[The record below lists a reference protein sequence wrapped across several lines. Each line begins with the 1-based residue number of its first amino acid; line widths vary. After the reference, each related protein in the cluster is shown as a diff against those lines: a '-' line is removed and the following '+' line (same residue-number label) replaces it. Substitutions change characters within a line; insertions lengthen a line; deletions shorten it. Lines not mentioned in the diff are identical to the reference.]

1 MSKARDLANLIAS
14 GSILADGTLAST
26 EIDGVTASSAELNI
40 LDGVTSTTAELNIL
54 DGVTSSA
61 AELSILDGVTST
73 AAELNILDGVTS
85 TAAELNILDG
95 VTSTAAELNILDGVT
110 ANATEI
116 NNLDALSRGSILY
129 GNSSGATAILTK
141 GSNEQVLT
149 SDGTDIAWADAAGGG
164 GLTLVSDKVFG
175 GTSGPTAVGNTSVV
189 IGAGTGAYLTNSA
202 HSITVLGGDSLN
214 VSSTTAPER
223 LIVIGSDAGRKLGSG
238 NHNSIYIGHEAVQDG
253 GTATTGVNNV
263 GIGNQVFK
271 AISDGGYN
279 TAVGGDCAVDVTGG
293 SHNTFIGY
301 SGSALSGY
309 SSTSNGSN
317 NVTIGSSTANNW
329 HGSGNIQIGK
339 SNALQN
345 LTSTNRISIGT
356 SLAGYNAD
364 RTVSLGDNTGQ
375 IYASYASSASW
386 TQTSDE
392 RLKKNIADDSLGLS
406 FINELRTVTYKWK
419 PLAELDDS
427 LIRKDPVTG
436 ESVQG
441 EKDTEQTFHGLLAQ
455 EVKTAMD
462 NAGCTTFDG
471 WTEEAD
477 SGIQGVSREQFVIPL
492 IKAVQELSAE
502 IVSLKSRIS
511 DLED

>member
-1 MSKARDLANLIAS
+1 MSLKKLTKLKKSIGNPFYNAVKAIGDCQSKCILVGVGKSGHLANLIAS

-61 AELSILDGVTST
+61 AELS
-73 AAELNILDGVTS
+73 ILDGVTS

-189 IGAGTGAYLTNSA
+189 IGAGTGAYLTSSA

-263 GIGNQVFK
+263 GIGCLLYTSPSPRDQR
-271 AISDGGYN
+271 
-279 TAVGGDCAVDVTGG
+279 G
-293 SHNTFIGY
+293 S
-301 SGSALSGY
+301 
-309 SSTSNGSN
+309 
-317 NVTIGSSTANNW
+317 
-329 HGSGNIQIGK
+329 
-339 SNALQN
+339 
-345 LTSTNRISIGT
+345 RMP
-356 SLAGYNAD
+356 
-364 RTVSLGDNTGQ
+364 
-375 IYASYASSASW
+375 SSA
-386 TQTSDE
+386 
-392 RLKKNIADDSLGLS
+392 
-406 FINELRTVTYKWK
+406 
-419 PLAELDDS
+419 
-427 LIRKDPVTG
+427 
-436 ESVQG
+436 
-441 EKDTEQTFHGLLAQ
+441 
-455 EVKTAMD
+455 
-462 NAGCTTFDG
+462 
-471 WTEEAD
+471 
-477 SGIQGVSREQFVIPL
+477 
-492 IKAVQELSAE
+492 
-502 IVSLKSRIS
+502 
-511 DLED
+511 

>member
-129 GNSSGATAILTK
+129 GNSSGATAVLTK

-149 SDGTDIAWADAAGGG
+149 SDGTDISWANAGGG
-164 GLTLVSDKVFG
+164 SFTVSG
-175 GTSGPTAVGNTSVV
+175 GKLFAGASAATSSIGSSNIVVGSYTGANLGASANNNLV
-189 IGAGTGAYLTNSA
+189 IGNS
-202 HSITVLGGDSLN
+202 SLAQ
-214 VSSTTAPER
+214 SSTTSPER
-223 LIVIGSDAGRKLGSG
+223 LLCIGSSACNKMGSG
-238 NHNSIYIGHEAVQDG
+238 QLDSVYIGFESCQDG
-253 GTATTGVNNV
+253 GTETTGTHNV
-263 GIGNQVFK
+263 AVGNQTLK
-271 AISDGGYN
+271 AVSSGSYNTVIGSSVGAEITDGGSN
-279 TAVGGDCAVDVTGG
+279 VFIGGDGA
-293 SHNTFIGY
+293 
-301 SGSALSGY
+301 SGY
-309 SSTSNGSN
+309 NSTSAGSN
-317 NVTIGSSTANNW
+317 NVAIGAGTANNW

-339 SNALQN
+339 SNVFQN

-364 RTVSLGDNTGQ
+364 RTVCLGDNTGQ

-406 FINELRTVTYKWK
+406 FINDLRTVTYKWK

-427 LIRKDPVTG
+427 LIRKNPVTG

-455 EVKTAMD
+455 EVKAAMD
-462 NAGCTTFDG
+462 TAGCTTFDG
-471 WTEEAD
+471 WTEESD

-502 IVSLKSRIS
+502 IVNLKSRIS
-511 DLED
+511 DLEG